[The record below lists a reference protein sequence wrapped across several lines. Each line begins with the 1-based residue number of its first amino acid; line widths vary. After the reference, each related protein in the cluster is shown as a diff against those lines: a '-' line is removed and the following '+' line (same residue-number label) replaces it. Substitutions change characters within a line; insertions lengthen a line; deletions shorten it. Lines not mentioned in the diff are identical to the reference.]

1 MSEPIVFISHFR
13 IKEGRVDDVRRRF
26 GQGARALEAQ
36 KPQTLVFVSYVDPAA
51 RAVTIIHAF
60 GDAAAMDL
68 HVEGAEE
75 RAQAAYEL
83 LEPDGWEI
91 YGRPSEQVLESMR
104 RSADSFG
111 VTLRVQLEY
120 VAGFLRTAPR
130 T

>member
-26 GQGARALEAQ
+26 GESARALEAQ
-36 KPQTLVFVSYVDPAA
+36 KPQTLVFLSYVDPAA

-68 HVEGAEE
+68 HVEGADE
-75 RAQAAYEL
+75 RARAAYEL
-83 LEPDGWEI
+83 LEPHGWEI
-91 YGRPSEQVLESMR
+91 YGRPSEQVLESMQ

-111 VTLRVQLEY
+111 VTLKVQPEY
-120 VAGFLRTAPR
+120 VAGFLRTAPP